1 MQATASLAP
10 PGDKSHGG
18 GLHYC
23 LIQPLRCSAAVA
35 DRPRIQESFL
45 AAAFSQEAPM
55 LELLEWG
62 KKRGDGPADA
72 ESVGT
77 ALAGLG
83 DADPSTALGELGS
96 RLEATGGG
104 EALALIQD
112 AGAAHVSALF
122 KQYFVGAARTHAA
135 REATWKSLV
144 NYQARLAQVLCESA
158 GALLTAQSAARAL
171 GACRMLAKLHL
182 VHYASVPGKL
192 WRAAYSIH
200 ASAEKA
206 GYATTPVHARSG
218 DRATTTA
225 EQELL
230 RLLMLRVSAP
240 DMMAPE
246 QIEVADRVVEQ
257 LGAEFTL
264 RQPGVADNPFSFEP
278 EREFPPRRTKGR
290 EPSATARY
298 FGPGMGYDSL
308 ERIARQLGAARHEE
322 FKAFG
327 KDIAPRVQLSAVQHL
342 LTFWRTDCPYAP
354 PAHSPASGTLQ
365 VVHGYGQL
373 WQYLSQ
379 THEGPRELSLAVAQ
393 VVAPQAP
400 ETWALQG
407 TGGNELGAEVAPQ
420 GGNWVKC
427 GELVGVSVGDGGERW
442 VGMIRRMH
450 AAPEASARADIAVLS
465 REPQEV
471 SLRAVIGKYDDGAFS
486 DASSRQFA
494 GNTVHAIIL
503 SDGAGGTQ
511 PANLLLPQAE
521 WQEGRIYEVQSK
533 EGARYL
539 RGLQAVR
546 RGEDYVRATFEW
558 LSVPG

>member
-1 MQATASLAP
+1 
-10 PGDKSHGG
+10 
-18 GLHYC
+18 
-23 LIQPLRCSAAVA
+23 
-35 DRPRIQESFL
+35 
-45 AAAFSQEAPM
+45 M

-62 KKRGDGPADA
+62 KKRGDETADPGSDAGPAGA
-72 ESVGT
+72 

-83 DADPSTALGELGS
+83 DTDPSTALGELS
-96 RLEATGGG
+96 ARLEAASGG
-104 EALALIQD
+104 EAFALIQD

-122 KQYFVGAARTHAA
+122 TQYFVGDAGTHAA

-144 NYQARLAQVLCESA
+144 NYQSRLAQVLCESA
-158 GALLTAQSAARAL
+158 GALLTAQSAVRAL

-200 ASAEKA
+200 ASAEKV
-206 GYATTPVHARSG
+206 GCATTPVHARSG
-218 DRATTTA
+218 HRATTTA
-225 EQELL
+225 EHELL

-246 QIEVADRVVEQ
+246 QIEVTDRVVEQ

-278 EREFPPRRTKGR
+278 EREFPPRRAKGR

-308 ERIARQLGAARHEE
+308 ERVARQLGAARHEE

-373 WQYLSQ
+373 LQYLSQ
-379 THEGPRELSLAVAQ
+379 AHEVPRELSLAVAQ
-393 VVAPQAP
+393 VAAPQAP
-400 ETWALQG
+400 ETWELRG

-420 GGNWVKC
+420 SGNWVKC
-427 GELVGVSVGDGGERW
+427 GELVGVSVRDGGERW

-450 AAPEASARADIAVLS
+450 AAPEGRARADIAVLS
-465 REPQEV
+465 QEPREV
-471 SLRAVIGKYDDGAFS
+471 SLRAVIGEYDDSAFS

-503 SDGAGGTQ
+503 ADGASGTQ
-511 PANLLLPQAE
+511 PANLLLPPSE
-521 WQEGRIYEVQSK
+521 WQENRIYEVQAK
-533 EGARYL
+533 EGSRYL
-539 RGLQAVR
+539 RSLQAVR

-558 LSVPG
+558 LSESG

>member
-1 MQATASLAP
+1 
-10 PGDKSHGG
+10 
-18 GLHYC
+18 
-23 LIQPLRCSAAVA
+23 
-35 DRPRIQESFL
+35 
-45 AAAFSQEAPM
+45 M

-62 KKRGDGPADA
+62 KKRGGETA
-72 ESVGT
+72 ESESGG
-77 ALAGLG
+77 AAFAGLD
-83 DADPSTALGELGS
+83 DADPSTALGELGA
-96 RLEATGGG
+96 RLEATAEG
-104 EALALIQD
+104 EALVRIQD

-122 KQYFVGAARTHAA
+122 TQYFVGAAGTHAA

-144 NYQARLAQVLCESA
+144 NYQSRLAQMLCESA
-158 GALLTAQSAARAL
+158 GALLTARSAARAL

-182 VHYASVPGKL
+182 VHYAGVPGNV
-192 WRAAYSIH
+192 WRMAYSIH
-200 ASAEKA
+200 ANAEKA
-206 GYATTPVHARSG
+206 GCASTPVHARA
-218 DRATTTA
+218 DHRTTTTA

-246 QIEVADRVVEQ
+246 QIEIADRVVEQ

-308 ERIARQLGAARHEE
+308 ERMARQLGAARHED

-327 KDIAPRVQLSAVQHL
+327 KDIAPRVQLSTVQHL
-342 LTFWRTDCPYAP
+342 LTFWRADCPYAP

-373 WQYLSQ
+373 RQYLSQ
-379 THEGPRELSLAVAQ
+379 PHEGPRELSLADAQ
-393 VVAPQAP
+393 VVAPPAP
-400 ETWALQG
+400 ETWELRG
-407 TGGNELGAEVAPQ
+407 SGGNELGAQVPQ
-420 GGNWVKC
+420 ASRAWVKC
-427 GELVGVSVGDGGERW
+427 GGAVGFAASDGGGRC

-450 AAPEASARADIAVLS
+450 ARPDGGLQADIAVLS
-465 REPQEV
+465 REPREV
-471 SLRAVIGKYDDGAFS
+471 SLRAVIGTYEDGVFS

-494 GNTVHAIIL
+494 GHTVHAVIL
-503 SDGAGGTQ
+503 SDGAEGSQ
-511 PANLLLPQAE
+511 PPNLLLPPAE
-521 WQEGRIYEVQSK
+521 WQEGRIYEAQAK
-533 EGARYL
+533 EGSRLL
-539 RGLQAVR
+539 RCLQAIR

-558 LSVPG
+558 LSPPG

>member
-1 MQATASLAP
+1 M
-10 PGDKSHGG
+10 
-18 GLHYC
+18 
-23 LIQPLRCSAAVA
+23 
-35 DRPRIQESFL
+35 
-45 AAAFSQEAPM
+45 
-55 LELLEWG
+55 
-62 KKRGDGPADA
+62 
-72 ESVGT
+72 
-77 ALAGLG
+77 
-83 DADPSTALGELGS
+83 
-96 RLEATGGG
+96 
-104 EALALIQD
+104 
-112 AGAAHVSALF
+112 
-122 KQYFVGAARTHAA
+122 
-135 REATWKSLV
+135 
-144 NYQARLAQVLCESA
+144 
-158 GALLTAQSAARAL
+158 
-171 GACRMLAKLHL
+171 
-182 VHYASVPGKL
+182 
-192 WRAAYSIH
+192 AYSIH

-206 GYATTPVHARSG
+206 GCASTPVHARS
-218 DRATTTA
+218 DHRTTTTA
-225 EQELL
+225 ELELL

-264 RQPGVADNPFSFEP
+264 RLPGVADNPFSFEP

-290 EPSATARY
+290 EPSATARH
-298 FGPGMGYDSL
+298 FGPGMGYGSL

-354 PAHSPASGTLQ
+354 PAHSPASGALR

-393 VVAPQAP
+393 GVAAQAP
-400 ETWALQG
+400 ETWALRG

-420 GGNWVKC
+420 SATWVKC

-450 AAPEASARADIAVLS
+450 AVPEASARADIAVLS
-465 REPQEV
+465 REPRDV
-471 SLRAVIGKYDDGAFS
+471 SLRAVIGEYDDGAFT

-494 GNTVHAIIL
+494 GNTVHTIIL
-503 SDGAGGTQ
+503 SDGAEGGQ
-511 PANLLLPQAE
+511 PANLLLPPGE
-521 WQEGRIYEVQSK
+521 WQEGRIYEVQAK

-539 RGLQAVR
+539 RGLQAIR

-558 LSVPG
+558 LSAPG